1 MKSDTIT
8 LIMDRK
14 DANGL
19 YDYLKMEVSCQI
31 GWGDYEPSKDIEYQH
46 SFLRAVF
53 DAKSKELKEE
63 IEEENYRRFCDGVRE
78 EE

>member
-1 MKSDTIT
+1 MSDTIT

-19 YDYLKMEVSCQI
+19 FEYLKMEVSCQV
-31 GWGDYEPSKDIEYQH
+31 GSDDYEPDKDAEYMH

-53 DAKSKELKEE
+53 DANSKELKEE
-63 IEEENYRRFCDGVRE
+63 LEEESYRRFCDGVRE

>member
-1 MKSDTIT
+1 
-8 LIMDRK
+8 MDRK

-19 YDYLKMEVSCQI
+19 FDYLKREIPSQI
-31 GWGDYEPSKDIEYQH
+31 ESDWYEPSKDIEYQH

-53 DAKSKELKEE
+53 DA
-63 IEEENYRRFCDGVRE
+63 NYKQQLEKATEKHGVRE

>member
-1 MKSDTIT
+1 MKSKKIT

-19 YDYLKMEVSCQI
+19 FDYLRREIPGQI
-31 GWGDYEPSKDIEYQH
+31 ESDWYEPSKDIEYQH

-53 DAKSKELKEE
+53 DANYKQQLEE
-63 IEEENYRRFCDGVRE
+63 DAAKHGLRKKK
-78 EE
+78 